1 MEGKLWIRPLVSE
14 SKSVTR
20 MSPEVLMGS
29 DAGIYGVLEFV
40 FSFLFRSDHSKPVWS
55 GIRCISVPLAQSC
68 LTVSCCSAGRLFHI
82 LGFYFFC
89 LKLNLFILFQFS

>member
-55 GIRCISVPLAQSC
+55 G
-68 LTVSCCSAGRLFHI
+68 SAAFRFLW
-82 LGFYFFC
+82 L
-89 LKLNLFILFQFS
+89 SRV